1 MKNNTQFLDKA
12 GAIALLLLP
21 FLLMIAFALHYTN
34 LSDFFSFK
42 FLKEPYDA
50 NRLVQTLTSDDGGFR
65 RYTLPHLF
73 GYLALPLFIFASLF
87 LAKILFNKAPKRAIV
102 GAALTVIG
110 TVFMGGVFGAWMSF
124 AAVGN
129 LPTEQSNSILPVIT
143 ALTTMQGSLML
154 SSVLSAFTFIG
165 MIILGFALYKSQ
177 LTPKLYA
184 TLFTLGN
191 IIIIAFI
198 DLDNLMF
205 VGALLIFI
213 GLLPLSIKYFHNNI
227 SQGQAI

>member
-1 MKNNTQFLDKA
+1 MKNNTQQFLDKA
-12 GAIALLLLP
+12 GAISLLLLP
-21 FLLMIAFALHYTN
+21 LLLMIAFALHYTN
-34 LSDFFSFK
+34 LADFFNFK
-42 FLKEPYDA
+42 FAKEPYDA

-87 LAKILFNKAPKRAIV
+87 LAKNLFDKAPKHAIV
-102 GAALTVIG
+102 GAALTIIG

-124 AAVGN
+124 AGVGN
-129 LPTEQSNSILPVIT
+129 VPIEQSNSILPVIT

-154 SSVLSAFTFIG
+154 SSALSALTFIG

-184 TLFTLGN
+184 ALFTLGN

-205 VGALLIFI
+205 IGALLMLI
-213 GLLPLSIKYFHNNI
+213 GLLPLSIKFFRNNI
-227 SQGQAI
+227 SRE